1 MSQLQTHVEP
11 WEPNIPNP
19 HEKVMT
25 QLQITQY
32 TMGTQDSH
40 SKLEGNVTTT
50 KHLGTMGTKDS
61 QSKSEGNVTIR
72 NTHGTIMNQLFP
84 IHTRR

>member
-11 WEPNIPNP
+11 WESNIPNP

-25 QLQITQY
+25 QLQTTQF

-50 KHLGTMGTKDS
+50 KHPWHH
-61 QSKSEGNVTIR
+61 GNQRFSIQV
-72 NTHGTIMNQLFP
+72 
-84 IHTRR
+84 RR